1 MSFDWKMQTLN
12 DVVLINPQETL
23 PKGKQAKKIPMDF
36 LQPFCR
42 DIPSFE
48 VSQYMGGAKF
58 RNGDTIMAR
67 ITPCLENGKI
77 AKVNVLDKDE
87 IGFGST
93 EYIVFRAKKNVMDE
107 DFVYY
112 LVCSALIREPAIKSM
127 VGSSGRQRVQTDVV
141 KNLALKLPSLEEQ
154 RKIGALLKS
163 LDDKIALNRR
173 INDNLQQQL
182 TLAFDKVYTEGR
194 CGLLDELLA
203 MVESGSRPRGGAESI
218 GIPSIG
224 AENIERFGIYDFS
237 KDKYISES
245 YFLSLKRGVVQSGDV
260 LLYKDGAYTGKVS
273 MALDDFPHK
282 RCAVNE
288 HVFILRTA
296 NAQFQNALYFLMAR
310 DDVRQKVFALAS
322 SKAAQPGLNQ
332 SELRSIPIQIPT
344 ENALTSFEQYANP
357 MMHLIANN
365 AKESKHLAELRD
377 TLLSKLMSG
386 EIDVSEVEI

>member
-23 PKGKQAKKIPMDF
+23 PKGKQAKKIPMDI

-141 KNLALKLPSLEEQ
+141 KNLAIKLPSLEEQ

-163 LDDKIALNRR
+163 LDVKIALNRR
-173 INDNLQQQL
+173 INDNLQQQGIAIVENYFTL
-182 TLAFDKVYTEGR
+182 TQSTINLGDLMRFDNGFAFQ
-194 CGLLDELLA
+194 
-203 MVESGSRPRGGAESI
+203 SGSYLSQGTYKVITIKNVQDGYIDSNGAAYLDILPAKMKSVCRLQI
-218 GIPSIG
+218 
-224 AENIERFGIYDFS
+224 
-237 KDKYISES
+237 
-245 YFLSLKRGVVQSGDV
+245 GDV
-260 LLYKDGAYTGKVS
+260 LLSLTGNVGRVGIVYEPNLLLNQRVAKFVPFNNVYKA
-273 MALDDFPHK
+273 F
-282 RCAVNE
+282 
-288 HVFILRTA
+288 
-296 NAQFQNALYFLMAR
+296 LYFLFLNSAMKTTLEMISKGTAQQNLSPVETLKLTIPF
-310 DDVRQKVFALAS
+310 DSMTIKNIVEPLNAIYNQLIELFIENKKLA
-322 SKAAQPGLNQ
+322 
-332 SELRSIPIQIPT
+332 T
-344 ENALTSFEQYANP
+344 
-357 MMHLIANN
+357 
-365 AKESKHLAELRD
+365 LRD
-377 TLLSKLMSG
+377 TLLPRLMSG
-386 EIDVSEVEI
+386 EIDVSDVEI

>member
-1 MSFDWKMQTLN
+1 MKSAKNWGQLDMSFDWKMQTLN

-58 RNGDTIMAR
+58 RNGGTIMAR

-173 INDNLQQQL
+173 INDNL
-182 TLAFDKVYTEGR
+182 
-194 CGLLDELLA
+194 
-203 MVESGSRPRGGAESI
+203 
-218 GIPSIG
+218 
-224 AENIERFGIYDFS
+224 
-237 KDKYISES
+237 
-245 YFLSLKRGVVQSGDV
+245 
-260 LLYKDGAYTGKVS
+260 
-273 MALDDFPHK
+273 
-282 RCAVNE
+282 
-288 HVFILRTA
+288 
-296 NAQFQNALYFLMAR
+296 
-310 DDVRQKVFALAS
+310 
-322 SKAAQPGLNQ
+322 AA
-332 SELRSIPIQIPT
+332 
-344 ENALTSFEQYANP
+344 
-357 MMHLIANN
+357 
-365 AKESKHLAELRD
+365 
-377 TLLSKLMSG
+377 
-386 EIDVSEVEI
+386 